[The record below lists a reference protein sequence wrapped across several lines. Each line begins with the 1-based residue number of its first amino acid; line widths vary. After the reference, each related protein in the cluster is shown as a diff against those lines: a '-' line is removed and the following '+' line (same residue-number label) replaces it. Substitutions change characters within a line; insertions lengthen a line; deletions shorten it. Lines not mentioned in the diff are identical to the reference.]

1 MDENAS
7 KNEQEK
13 IINIELTKLENFPN
27 HPFKVVDWKLGEL
40 QLSISENGITTPFIV
55 REKENGNYEM
65 ISGHRRKRVCELL
78 GIESVPCIIR
88 NLNDYEAVIQM
99 VDSNIQREEISFSEK
114 AFAYKMRLEAM
125 KKQGTRSDLT
135 FSQIGKKL
143 NSYEDIGKEL
153 GESRNQIH
161 RYIRLT
167 ELIPP
172 ILEMVDSRSI
182 AFSPAVEISYLTKD
196 EQRYLYDLMQDLQAT
211 PSLSQAQKMK
221 KMSQNG
227 ILNEEKMEE
236 ILDEKKGNQISK
248 YEIIYERFSSYLPR
262 EIVTAKEVENYLLKC
277 AIYCKKSGIEINKL
291 NIDLPKNGG
300 EKVKNKSRDAR

>member
-1 MDENAS
+1 M
-7 KNEQEK
+7 
-13 IINIELTKLENFPN
+13 
-27 HPFKVVDWKLGEL
+27 
-40 QLSISENGITTPFIV
+40 
-55 REKENGNYEM
+55 
-65 ISGHRRKRVCELL
+65 
-78 GIESVPCIIR
+78 
-88 NLNDYEAVIQM
+88 
-99 VDSNIQREEISFSEK
+99 
-114 AFAYKMRLEAM
+114 
-125 KKQGTRSDLT
+125 
-135 FSQIGKKL
+135 
-143 NSYEDIGKEL
+143 
-153 GESRNQIH
+153 
-161 RYIRLT
+161 
-167 ELIPP
+167 
-172 ILEMVDSRSI
+172 
-182 AFSPAVEISYLTKD
+182 
-196 EQRYLYDLMQDLQAT
+196 QAT